1 MTHRKRRFA
10 FAAAAA
16 IAVVL
21 AVVLGIVVPGSVAP
35 RTTTFPPRPRVS
47 YRGSLV
53 PATGAYLGAYVQST
67 GDGQQGEITAVET
80 FEHELGGSFA
90 VVHVYH
96 RWGSMFPTSEDKYFV
111 DHGKVLFLTWG
122 GSPNTLAIVAGE
134 DDAMIRATAEAVKA
148 LGHPILIEFRH
159 EMDRPNLQG
168 TIHGPANYIAAWDH
182 IRAIFKAV
190 GATNVGWV
198 WCPTGYGF
206 QVGRAQAFYPGDK
219 EVDWVCA
226 DVYSPSPSRSLGEEA
241 SAFLKWASHHDKPA
255 IIGEFGTGG
264 NPSKWAAW
272 LAAAGKLAE
281 ADRQIKALVYFDA
294 DNADNNGQTYA
305 YRLPDHSKALSA
317 FAGLLRQPFFH
328 PVPPNDP

>member
-1 MTHRKRRFA
+1 MLA
-10 FAAAAA
+10 GAAALLVAA
-16 IAVVL
+16 AVV
-21 AVVLGIVVPGSVAP
+21 VGITATGSV
-35 RTTTFPPRPRVS
+35 TPRVRTRPPPGPT
-47 YRGSLV
+47 YRAPLV
-53 PATGAYLGAYVQST
+53 PATGAYLGAYVQPKVNT
-67 GDGQQGEITAVET
+67 PQGAISALQY
-80 FEHELGGSFA
+80 FEHELGGSFE

-96 RWGSMFPTSEDKYFV
+96 PWGTVFPTSEDRYFV
-111 DHGKVLFLTWG
+111 DRGKILLLTWG
-122 GSPNTLAIVAGE
+122 GEPNTLAIIAGK
-134 DDAMIRATAEAVKA
+134 DDAMIRARAEAVKA

-168 TIHGPANYIAAWDH
+168 TIHGPADYIAAWDH
-182 IRAIFKAV
+182 IRAIFTAV

-226 DVYSPSPSRSLGEEA
+226 DVYSPTPSQSLSDEA
-241 SAFLKWASHHDKPA
+241 SAFLSWASHHDKPV

-264 NPSKWAAW
+264 NPAKWAAW
-272 LAAAGKLAE
+272 LKAAGTLART
-281 ADRQIKALVYFDA
+281 DHQIKALVYFDA
-294 DNADNNGQTYA
+294 DSTDSNGQPYA
-305 YRLPDHSKALSA
+305 YRLPAHSNALSA